1 MNHEFDNQEEFAGK
15 TVAITGAAGD
25 IGRPLGDEFR
35 RLGGEVFATDLR
47 DTDVPNFTPGD
58 ISDPTFVT
66 QWINQIVGQTGRMDV
81 LVNVAGICPRTEL
94 EDITSEEWD
103 LVLTVNVRSAFL
115 TSQAALKSALR
126 SRFLPCAAIQ
136 AARSQGSHPASR
148 EARNPGIN

>member
-1 MNHEFDNQEEFAGK
+1 MNQKFENQEEFAGK

-47 DTDVPNFTPGD
+47 DTDVPNFTAGD

-66 QWINQIVGQTGRMDV
+66 DWIDKIVDQTGRIDV

-94 EDITSEEWD
+94 EDITSIDLITAGLLKRGWSEKELAGFYSGNLLRAWKKAEE
-103 LVLTVNVRSAFL
+103 VAG
-115 TSQAALKSALR
+115 
-126 SRFLPCAAIQ
+126 P
-136 AARSQGSHPASR
+136 
-148 EARNPGIN
+148 